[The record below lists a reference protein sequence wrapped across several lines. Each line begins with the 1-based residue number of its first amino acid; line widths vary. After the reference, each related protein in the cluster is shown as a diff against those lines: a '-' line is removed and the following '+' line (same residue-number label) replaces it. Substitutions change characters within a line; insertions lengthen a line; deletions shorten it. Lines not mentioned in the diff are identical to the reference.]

1 MGGGDNL
8 FVAFHCISL
17 FMEIIN
23 LSIEL
28 YMNTKSLIV
37 YIELYAIP
45 LYLYICVLYSF
56 TFVYGSVLALYL

>member
-1 MGGGDNL
+1 M
-8 FVAFHCISL
+8 FVAFHCINL

-37 YIELYAIP
+37 YIWLYIIL
-45 LYLYICVLYSF
+45 LYLYICVSCLF
-56 TFVYGSVLALYL
+56 IFVCGSVCMLHL

>member
-1 MGGGDNL
+1 ML
-8 FVAFHCISL
+8 VAFHCINL

-37 YIELYAIP
+37 YIWLYTI
-45 LYLYICVLYSF
+45 LLFLYIC
-56 TFVYGSVLALYL
+56 ALYLFIFVCGSVWVLYL

>member
-1 MGGGDNL
+1 MGNDNL
-8 FVAFHCISL
+8 FVVFHCINL

-37 YIELYAIP
+37 CIVLYAN
-45 LYLYICVLYSF
+45 LLFLYICMLYLF
-56 TFVYGSVLALYL
+56 IFVCGSVWMLYL

>member
-1 MGGGDNL
+1 M
-8 FVAFHCISL
+8 FVAFHCINL

-37 YIELYAIP
+37 YIGLYTI
-45 LYLYICVLYSF
+45 LLFLYIC
-56 TFVYGSVLALYL
+56 ALYLFIFVCGSVWVLYL